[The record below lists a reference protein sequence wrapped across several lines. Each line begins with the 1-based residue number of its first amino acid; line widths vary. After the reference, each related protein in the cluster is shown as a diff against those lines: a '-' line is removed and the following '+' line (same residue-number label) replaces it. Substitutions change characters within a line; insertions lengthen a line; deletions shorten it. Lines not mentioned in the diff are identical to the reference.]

1 MFISWLSCLSR
12 STKSS
17 NKVKPSVGT
26 PASTPR
32 TSYAQ
37 VIHER
42 WPLAKRMR
50 LAALLND
57 PVMLD
62 AIGTLQVR
70 AAQVTPKIDAA
81 RALAAVNHLNG
92 YMAMANDLVTLSTP
106 TDAQQDALQEWE
118 YVEDDLEWMTQTPAS
133 AE

>member
-1 MFISWLSCLSR
+1 MFIPWLSCLSR
-12 STKSS
+12 STKAS
-17 NKVKPSVGT
+17 NNAKPSVGKPT
-26 PASTPR
+26 PTPP
-32 TSYAQ
+32 TTYAH
-37 VIHER
+37 VIFER
-42 WPLAKRMR
+42 WPLAKRMQ
-50 LAALLND
+50 LSALLND

-106 TDAQQDALQEWE
+106 TDTQQDALQEWE
-118 YVEDDLEWMTQTPAS
+118 YVEDDIEWMGKPDPA
-133 AE
+133 E